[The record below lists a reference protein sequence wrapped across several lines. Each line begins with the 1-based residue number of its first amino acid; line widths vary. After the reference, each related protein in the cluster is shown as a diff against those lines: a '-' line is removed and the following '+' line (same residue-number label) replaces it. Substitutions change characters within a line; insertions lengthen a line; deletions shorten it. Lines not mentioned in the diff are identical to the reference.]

1 MNIFDED
8 LSAYLEE
15 TCDAESALLQ
25 EIKRETFLT
34 EVRPNMLSGH
44 YQGRLLAMISKLVSP
59 NKILE
64 LGTFTGYSTLCLAE
78 GLKKGGVIHTIDINE
93 ELEDKVKDYFASS
106 PFNNQIKYHIGDADK
121 VIDRLDGNFDL
132 VFIDADKKNNLSY
145 FLKVIDQ
152 VNPGGIILID
162 NVLWKG
168 KIFEEKPDKRT
179 RDIRELNERIAA
191 DPRIEKL
198 ILPVR
203 DGLYV
208 LRKQD
213 DFTKI

>member
-25 EIKRETFLT
+25 GIKRETFLS

-44 YQGRLLAMISKLVSP
+44 YQGRLLSMISKMVAP

-78 GLKKGGVIHTIDINE
+78 GLKKEGVIHTIDINE

-121 VIDRLDGNFDL
+121 VIDRLDGHFDL

-145 FLKVIDQ
+145 FLKVIDR

-179 RDIRELNERIAA
+179 RDVRELNERIAA
-191 DPRIEKL
+191 DARIEKL

>member
-25 EIKRETFLT
+25 EIKRETFLS

-44 YQGRLLAMISKLVSP
+44 YQGRLLAMISKLVAP
-59 NKILE
+59 QRILE

-78 GLKKGGVIHTIDINE
+78 GLTQDGWIHTIDINE
-93 ELEDKVKDYFASS
+93 ELEDKVSKYFASS
-106 PFNNQIKYHIGDADK
+106 PYNHQIKYHIGDADK
-121 VIDRLDGNFDL
+121 IIDQLEDTFDL

-145 FLKVIDQ
+145 FLRVIDR
-152 VNPGGIILID
+152 VRPGGVILID

-168 KIFEEKPDKRT
+168 KIFDGKPDKRT
-179 RDIRELNERIAA
+179 RDVLELNEKIAA

-203 DGLYV
+203 DGLYL
-208 LRKQD
+208 LRK
-213 DFTKI
+213 KE